1 MQNIKPWGSIFM
13 QVVLYFRSNE
23 TCRPLLLTF
32 RRLSGLVTLV
42 AMKYEPAH
50 DKTYNKTC
58 DQRKL
63 RSACASAQ
71 SDQSLRWSYVHSTA
85 SRLKRGLND
94 NPCHIGERGVRADLI
109 RERQLVWI
117 PVCVAPIQAPF
128 QKEYVVKR
136 MNPNGNRFFPF
147 RVYPFSESWQSCL
160 HWQSTHLD

>member
-32 RRLSGLVTLV
+32 RRLNGLVTLV
-42 AMKYEPAH
+42 AMKYEPAQ

-94 NPCHIGERGVRADLI
+94 NPCHTGERGVRAGWSDT
-109 RERQLVWI
+109 RETTCL
-117 PVCVAPIQAPF
+117 
-128 QKEYVVKR
+128 
-136 MNPNGNRFFPF
+136 N
-147 RVYPFSESWQSCL
+147 SCL
-160 HWQSTHLD
+160 RCSNPSPFWKRVCCKNNESKWEQILSL